1 MAISAALQKLHTHLD
16 DARYANEDGK
26 AMSKSK
32 QSSWSNG
39 RARAPRDESKKSPEE
54 TREDECCALLR
65 GHPIPAPAS
74 AQRRRRAHENGEDKR
89 T

>member
-1 MAISAALQKLHTHLD
+1 
-16 DARYANEDGK
+16 
-26 AMSKSK
+26 MSNSK
-32 QSSWSNG
+32 QGWSEPRAIAPSEESEKSSG
-39 RARAPRDESKKSPEE
+39 E

-74 AQRRRRAHENGEDKR
+74 ASRRRRAHENGEDKR